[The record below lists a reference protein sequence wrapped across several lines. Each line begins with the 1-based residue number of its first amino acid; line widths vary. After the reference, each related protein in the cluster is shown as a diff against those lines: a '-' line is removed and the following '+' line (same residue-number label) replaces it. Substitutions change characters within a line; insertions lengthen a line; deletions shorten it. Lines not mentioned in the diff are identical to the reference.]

1 MSGLKLG
8 LNLAKKNAN
17 APARLAP
24 KPKGFFGDDEDDDA
38 QEDVKP
44 SDGSETITTFDL
56 DDRTIHKKAAATDG
70 KPTSKISSKVRG
82 VSSHG
87 DLSSLH
93 SARKH
98 TQQATEL
105 DPTIYDYDAAY
116 DAIHAKTEAKKAA
129 ERLDAH
135 QRKPKYIGNLLES
148 AEVRKRDQLRAKDKL
163 LQREREAEGE
173 EFADKE
179 RFVTSAYKAQQEEVR
194 RLEEEEKRKEEEE
207 AKKKRAAGMQGF
219 YRSIMDQDERKHQ
232 EAMAAAAEAGNQ
244 TPRKDEDDVEK
255 EKTEAE
261 IAREANAK
269 GGNIIINDEGQVAD
283 KRQLLSAGLNVA
295 PKPKG
300 AAAAS
305 TVAFKTGT
313 QQQAHTGRNVNHKAM
328 RDRQTR
334 MMEAQLEQVAKR
346 AADDEAEEKRKQE
359 HTAKSQKTEGDISS
373 AKERY
378 LQRKREAAEAA
389 KKG

>member
-8 LNLAKKNAN
+8 LNLGKKIAN
-17 APARLAP
+17 APVRPAP
-24 KPKGFFGDDEDDDA
+24 KPKGFFGDDEDDA
-38 QEDVKP
+38 QEDVK
-44 SDGSETITTFDL
+44 SGDGSENITTFDL
-56 DDRTIHKKAAATDG
+56 DDRTTNPKVAATSDSKAA
-70 KPTSKISSKVRG
+70 SKIPSKTKG
-82 VSSHG
+82 ASLYG

-98 TQQATEL
+98 TEQATEL

-116 DAIHAKTEAKKAA
+116 DAIHAKTEAKKAT
-129 ERLDAH
+129 ERLDAQ

-179 RFVTSAYKAQQEEVR
+179 KFVTSAYKAQQEEVR

-219 YRSIMDQDERKHQ
+219 YRSMMDQDEKKHQ
-232 EAMAAAAEAGNQ
+232 EAMEAAAEAGKQ
-244 TPRKDEDDVEK
+244 GTPKDEENVEK

-261 IAREANAK
+261 LAREANAK

-300 AAAAS
+300 AATAPTAAS
-305 TVAFKTGT
+305 KAGA
-313 QQQAHTGRNVNHKAM
+313 QQQAYQGRNANHKAM
-328 RDRQTR
+328 RDRQT
-334 MMEAQLEQVAKR
+334 
-346 AADDEAEEKRKQE
+346 
-359 HTAKSQKTEGDISS
+359 
-373 AKERY
+373 
-378 LQRKREAAEAA
+378 
-389 KKG
+389 